1 MDNRN
6 RAKYIFAVASILE
19 ALGANPYRIRAYQ
32 RAAVGL
38 QRLSEDATAYLD
50 AAGELNLPWLGPR
63 LRKKLGELV
72 RTDRMCFQ
80 EELIGTLPEPMRE
93 LIAVPGIGPRWAER
107 LTTELE
113 IQTVEEL
120 ARAAEEHRLR
130 VLHGIGPIREH
141 QLGAAAEGL
150 LAGAAASEDAAVGA
164 AASSAVART
173 VASGAAAPLP
183 AAPAG
188 ATQAA

>member
-19 ALGANPYRIRAYQ
+19 ALGANPYRVRAYR

-38 QRLSEDATAYLD
+38 QRLPEDAAAYLD
-50 AAGELNLPWLGPR
+50 AAGGLRLPWLGPR

-107 LTTELE
+107 LTSELE
-113 IQTVEEL
+113 IQTVQDL
-120 ARAAEEHRLR
+120 ARAAQEHRLR
-130 VLHGIGPIREH
+130 MLRGIGPVRER
-141 QLGAAAEGL
+141 QLGEAAGQL
-150 LAGAAASEDAAVGA
+150 LAGAAADAAP
-164 AASSAVART
+164 T
-173 VASGAAAPLP
+173 

>member
-19 ALGANPYRIRAYQ
+19 ALGANPYRIRAYR

-38 QRLSEDATAYLD
+38 QRLPQDAAAYLD
-50 AAGELNLPWLGPR
+50 ETGELALPWLGPR

-80 EELIGTLPEPMRE
+80 EELIGTLPAPMRE

-107 LTTELE
+107 LTSELE
-113 IQTVEEL
+113 IRTVEEL
-120 ARAAEEHRLR
+120 ARAAEEHRLQ
-130 VLHGIGPIREH
+130 VLRGIGPVREQ
-141 QLGAAAEGL
+141 QLAEAAGQL
-150 LAGAAASEDAAVGA
+150 LASHATDIAQPVE
-164 AASSAVART
+164 
-173 VASGAAAPLP
+173 
-183 AAPAG
+183 APAG

>member
-19 ALGANPYRIRAYQ
+19 ALGASPYRVRAYQ

-38 QRLSEDATAYLD
+38 QRLPQDAAAYLD
-50 AAGELNLPWLGPR
+50 EQGELDLPWLGPR

-80 EELIGTLPEPMRE
+80 EELIGTLPAPMRE

-107 LTTELE
+107 LASELD
-113 IQTVEEL
+113 IQTVEDL

-130 VLHGIGPIREH
+130 LLRGIGPVREQ
-141 QLGAAAEGL
+141 QLGAAAAAL
-150 LAGAAASEDAAVGA
+150 LASMASDGGATGSATPTDTTAAA
-164 AASSAVART
+164 
-173 VASGAAAPLP
+173 
-183 AAPAG
+183 
-188 ATQAA
+188 

>member
-1 MDNRN
+1 MYVTEGGGVVDNRN

-19 ALGANPYRIRAYQ
+19 ALGANPYRVRAYR

-38 QRLSEDATAYLD
+38 QRLPEDAAAYLD
-50 AAGELNLPWLGPR
+50 ASGELALPWLGPR

-80 EELIGTLPEPMRE
+80 EELIGTLPAPMRE

-107 LTTELE
+107 LATELE
-113 IQTVEEL
+113 IQSVEDL
-120 ARAAEEHRLR
+120 ARAAEEHRLQTLR
-130 VLHGIGPIREH
+130 GIGPVREQ
-141 QLGAAAEGL
+141 QLADAAGQL
-150 LAGAAASEDAAVGA
+150 LGRLQPDAAS
-164 AASSAVART
+164 
-173 VASGAAAPLP
+173 
-183 AAPAG
+183 PAG

>member
-19 ALGANPYRIRAYQ
+19 ALGANPYRIRAYR

-38 QRLSEDATAYLD
+38 QRLPEDATTYLD
-50 AAGELNLPWLGPR
+50 EAGELRLPWLGPR

-113 IQTVEEL
+113 IQTVEDL

-130 VLHGIGPIREH
+130 VLRGIGAVREQ
-141 QLGAAAEGL
+141 QLGEAAEEL
-150 LAGAAASEDAAVGA
+150 LAS
-164 AASSAVART
+164 ASSEAIVP
-173 VASGAAAPLP
+173 VAAPS
-183 AAPAG
+183 G

>member
-19 ALGANPYRIRAYQ
+19 ALGANPYRIRAYR

-38 QRLSEDATAYLD
+38 QRLPQDAATYID
-50 AAGELNLPWLGPR
+50 AAGELALPWLGPR

-80 EELIGTLPEPMRE
+80 EELIGTLPAPMRE

-107 LTTELE
+107 LTSELE
-113 IQTVEEL
+113 IRTVEEL
-120 ARAAEEHRLR
+120 ARAAEEHRLQ
-130 VLHGIGPIREH
+130 VLRGIGPVREQ
-141 QLGAAAEGL
+141 QLADAAGQL
-150 LAGAAASEDAAVGA
+150 LASHPADATE
-164 AASSAVART
+164 SVAT
-173 VASGAAAPLP
+173 A
-183 AAPAG
+183 AG

>member
-38 QRLSEDATAYLD
+38 QRLPEDAAAYLD
-50 AAGELNLPWLGPR
+50 NAGELSLPWLGPR

-80 EELIGTLPEPMRE
+80 EELIGALPEPMRE

-107 LTTELE
+107 LATELE
-113 IQTVEEL
+113 IRTVEDL
-120 ARAAEEHRLR
+120 ARAARESRLR
-130 VLHGIGPIREH
+130 TLHGIGPVREQ
-141 QLGAAAEGL
+141 QLGEAAGQI
-150 LAGAAASEDAAVGA
+150 LAGVPSEAGASIAG
-164 AASSAVART
+164 T
-173 VASGAAAPLP
+173 PAAAP
-183 AAPAG
+183 AD